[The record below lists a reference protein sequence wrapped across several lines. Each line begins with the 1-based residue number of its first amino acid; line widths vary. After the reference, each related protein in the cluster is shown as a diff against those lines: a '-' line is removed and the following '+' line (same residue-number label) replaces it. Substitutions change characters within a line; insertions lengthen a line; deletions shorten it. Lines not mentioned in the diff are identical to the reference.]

1 MTVYVNIEGF
11 RFFGSKLQAPDHD
24 ELLLSDEF
32 GAPEL
37 IADDGDALY
46 SFPPGTTEREILFY
60 LAGEAAGARGAIPPR
75 SAESDIYGKLL
86 TLIRHAAQQGIK
98 IETLMHKALD
108 RCDPEPPFSR

>member
-1 MTVYVNIEGF
+1 MTVYVDIERF
-11 RFFGSKLQAPDHD
+11 RFSGSKLQAPGHD

-60 LAGEAAGARGAIPPR
+60 LSGEAAGARGAMPPR

-108 RCDPEPPFSR
+108 RCDPEPPFCN